1 MSVRRKRIGVLEL
14 LADAAPRGWDRVYA
28 SQFRRHF
35 VSITPQAVAVWCR
48 QLGHDV
54 VYATYYGQSDPAGL
68 LPADLDVVFVS
79 AYTKASALAYA
90 LARLFRARGTL
101 TVLGGPHA
109 SAFPDDCLR
118 FFDIVVDALLLE
130 ANALSELGRA
140 EAALAVR

>member
-1 MSVRRKRIGVLEL
+1 MRVGILEILKDSASTSGVEGYFE
-14 LADAAPRGWDRVYA
+14 RN
-28 SQFRRHF
+28 FRRHF

-54 VYATYYGQSDPAGL
+54 FYATYYGQSDPAGL

-90 LARLFRARGTL
+90 LARLFRRSGAL

-109 SAFPDDCLR
+109 SAFPGDCL
-118 FFDIVVDALLLE
+118 
-130 ANALSELGRA
+130 
-140 EAALAVR
+140 